1 MSINTQA
8 DSPRLVLIDASGFIF
23 RAYHKLP
30 PLTRRDGT
38 PVGAVYGYV
47 NILTKLLEET
57 HASHIAAIFDADRR
71 NFRHDIYAD
80 YKANRPP
87 APDDL
92 IPQFPLV
99 RLATEAMNLSVV
111 ELSGFEADDVIAS
124 YVKQARAQGM
134 EVIIVSSDKDLM
146 QLIQPGVTMF
156 DAMKNKPIGADDV
169 MEKFGVGPEKVID
182 VQALIGDS
190 VDHVPGV
197 PGIGPKTAAE
207 LIRQFGSLETLL
219 ERAEEI
225 SQPKRREMIIQHAD
239 QARISK
245 QLVTLNTEC
254 CDLPP
259 LDALTRRP
267 VDGEKFVRFLQEQDF
282 SSLVG
287 RFQKR
292 HGVIPAHVSLP
303 PLAGGDLEGG
313 ATSMPLASAEGTP
326 TQTLPRLQGRA
337 YPAPPVVKET
347 RYELVRDAES
357 LKTWIQRGLAA
368 GQVAFDTET
377 DSLDATR
384 ANLVGFSLCIEPGH
398 ACYVPLNHKTAGN
411 SGSQNDLF
419 APAVSRCAGQLT
431 AEEAVQ
437 LMKPLLEHP
446 GVLKIGHN
454 IKYDMIIM
462 QQFGIH
468 IAPVEDTMLI
478 SYCLS
483 AGLHNQ
489 GMDELSEMHL
499 GIKPVSY
506 DEVTGTGRKRV
517 TFDMVEMEAACRYA
531 AEDADITLR
540 LHRVLKLCL
549 IAERMLAL
557 YEELERPLVTVIACM
572 EAHGIKVDVDVL
584 RTLSEEFSRDITALE
599 QEIFALAGREF
610 TIGSP
615 KQLGEILFD
624 ELKLGSGKLSKKSGA
639 YATGAQIL
647 EEMAEQGHAFPAKV
661 LEWRQ
666 LTKLRSTYTDALMT
680 QMHPRTKRVHT
691 NFSLAVTSTGRLSS
705 SDPNLQNIPIRT
717 RQGKRIRDAF
727 VSDKG
732 YKLLSADYSQIELR
746 LLAHMADIAPLKEAF
761 SNKRD
766 IHAATA
772 SQMFGVPID
781 QVDPGLRRQAKT
793 INFGIIYGISAH
805 GLAVRLGIPRDEAA
819 RYIALYF
826 QQYPGIKEYMERAKA
841 EARAQGFVRTL
852 WGRRCHIR
860 GINDRNAG
868 IRQFSERAAINAPIQ
883 GSAADIIKR
892 AMISIDRMLREE
904 NWKSRMLLQVHDEL
918 VFEIAEGEEEVLC
931 PKIKRAMEQAAQL
944 SVPLEAEMGIG
955 HHWGEIH

>member
-1 MSINTQA
+1 MSINVQA

-47 NILTKLLEET
+47 NILTKLLDEA
-57 HASHIAAIFDADRR
+57 HATHIAAIFDAERK

-87 APDDL
+87 PPEDL
-92 IPQFPLV
+92 VPQFSLV
-99 RLATEAMNLSVV
+99 RLATEAMNLSVI
-111 ELSGFEADDVIAS
+111 ELPGFEADDVIAT
-124 YVKQARAQGM
+124 YARQAREQGM

-156 DAMKNKPIGADDV
+156 DAMKNKPLGPEDV
-169 MEKFGVGPEKVID
+169 IEKFGVGPEKVID

-207 LIRQFGSLETLL
+207 LIRQFGSLEVLL
-219 ERAEEI
+219 ERASEI
-225 SQPKRREMIIQHAD
+225 TQNKRRESIIQFAD
-239 QARISK
+239 QARLSK
-245 QLVTLNTEC
+245 RLVTLDTGC

-259 LDALTRRP
+259 IDTLARRAM
-267 VDGEKFVRFLQEQDF
+267 DGEKFIRFLHEQDF
-282 SSLVG
+282 TSIIG
-287 RFQKR
+287 RFQKKF
-292 HGVIPAHVSLP
+292 GIMAPPPEALP
-303 PLAGGDLEGG
+303 VAAYEASSTARSITPL
-313 ATSMPLASAEGTP
+313 S
-326 TQTLPRLQGRA
+326 
-337 YPAPPVVKET
+337 APPVVSET
-347 RYELVRDAES
+347 RYELVRD
-357 LKTWIQRGLAA
+357 LPTLQQWIDKAIAA
-368 GQVAFDTET
+368 GAVAFDTET

-384 ANLVGFSLCIEPGH
+384 ANIVGFSLCIEPGH
-398 ACYVPLNHKTAGN
+398 ACYVPLNHKTAGQAGN
-411 SGSQNDLF
+411 QDDLF
-419 APAVSRCAGQLT
+419 APSVTRCAGQISVED
-431 AEEAVQ
+431 AMRV
-437 LMKPLLEHP
+437 MKPLLEHP

-454 IKYDMIIM
+454 IKYDMLIV
-462 QQFGIH
+462 QQHGVMVS
-468 IAPVEDTMLI
+468 PVEDTMLI

-483 AGLHNQ
+483 AGAHNQ
-489 GMDELSEMHL
+489 GMDELAEMHL
-499 GIKPVSY
+499 GMTPISY
-506 DEVTGTGRKRV
+506 DTVTGTGRKRV
-517 TFDMVEMEAACRYA
+517 TFDMVELEPACQYA

-540 LHRVLKLCL
+540 LHRMLKPRL
-549 IAERMLAL
+549 IAEKMLSV
-557 YEELERPLVTVIACM
+557 YEEMERPLVPAIAQM
-572 EAHGIKVDVDVL
+572 EAFGIKADVGVL
-584 RTLSEEFSRDITALE
+584 RSLSSEFSHDIAALE
-599 QEIFALAGREF
+599 EEIFRLAGRNF

-647 EEMAEQGHAFPAKV
+647 EELAEQGHAFPAKV

-666 LTKLRSTYTDALMT
+666 LTKLRSTYTDALIE
-680 QMHPRTKRVHT
+680 QINPRTGRVHT

-727 VSDKG
+727 VADKG

-746 LLAHMADIAPLKEAF
+746 LLAHIADIAPLKEAF
-761 SNKRD
+761 QNKRD

-772 SQMFGVPID
+772 SQMFGVPLD
-781 QVDPGLRRQAKT
+781 QVSGDLRRQAKT

-826 QQYPGIKEYMERAKA
+826 QQYPGIREYMEKAKA
-841 EARAQGFVRTL
+841 EAREKGYVCTL

-860 GINDRNAG
+860 GINDRNG
-868 IRQFSERAAINAPIQ
+868 SIRQFSERAAINAPIQ
-883 GSAADIIKR
+883 GTAADIIKR
-892 AMISIDRMLREE
+892 AMIAIDRLLREE
-904 NWKSRMLLQVHDEL
+904 NWRSRMLLQVHDEL
-918 VFEIAEGEEEVLC
+918 VFEIAEGEEEALC
-931 PKIKRAMEQAAQL
+931 PKLKRAMEQAAHL

-955 HHWGEIH
+955 SHWGEIH